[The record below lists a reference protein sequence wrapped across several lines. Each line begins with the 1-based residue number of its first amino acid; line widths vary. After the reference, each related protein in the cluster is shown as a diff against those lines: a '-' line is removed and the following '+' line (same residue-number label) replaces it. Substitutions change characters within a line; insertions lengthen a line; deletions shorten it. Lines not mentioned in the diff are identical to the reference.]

1 MSKNFLND
9 TVQQINDL
17 THFINNQV
25 YQKHN
30 TLIDENITAAQDHL
44 IHTIHTAK
52 TMTINEIAQKLNV
65 SSSAVSQQVSKL
77 EENGY
82 VKRQINVNNRR
93 EILVSLDKKGHSFI
107 KQQDKFDEIVTEKL
121 YKKLGE
127 KKLIEFKNI
136 LLTLK
141 EIAIKEF
148 P

>member
-1 MSKNFLND
+1 MDKNFLYD

-17 THFINNQV
+17 TYFINNQV

-44 IHTIHTAK
+44 INIIHDARTI
-52 TMTINEIAQKLNV
+52 TINEIAQKLNV
-65 SSSAVSQQVSKL
+65 SSSAASQQVSKL
-77 EENGY
+77 EGNGY

-93 EILVSLDKKGHSFI
+93 EILVSLDKKGQSFMK
-107 KQQDKFDEIVTEKL
+107 KQDRFDEIVTEKL

-127 KKLIEFKNI
+127 EKLTEFKNI
-136 LLTLK
+136 LSTLK
-141 EIAIKEF
+141 EIAVKEF